1 MFFDCS
7 MKINQLKKCVSLQ
20 LDQMTFIG
28 PSHAIVSL
36 VNSYGVL
43 TMKCA
48 ILFLTAQVITADP
61 SDSNST
67 ITDDQYNN
75 IETTTATLGIGAI
88 LIFSIFGFFGLSLFC
103 YSRLFPNSEISPY
116 EGYEES
122 KSAMN

>member
-1 MFFDCS
+1 
-7 MKINQLKKCVSLQ
+7 MKIYQLKKSISLQ
-20 LDQMTFIG
+20 LYRRSFIW

-48 ILFLTAQVITADP
+48 TLFLTAQAITADS

-75 IETTTATLGIGAI
+75 IETSTATLGVGAI
-88 LIFSIFGFFGLSLFC
+88 SVFSLLGFFGLSLFC

-122 KSAMN
+122 KSAFN